1 MKFTALVT
9 IGAVSSVAYAQSSK
23 KSAPDGCKESYD
35 GKFSVGVLKAG
46 SAKRQSACGGDSA
59 LVLTLKDGVLTDSQ
73 GRVGSIASNYQLQ
86 FDGPP
91 QDNAI
96 ATSGFSACSDG
107 KLALGSN
114 TTFYQCLSGDFFN
127 LYDRDWAEQCE
138 PITIAINPCGSGGS
152 GGGSVGQIPDGQPQA
167 SQIPDGQVQA
177 PTGLPATQI
186 GDGQVQAPT
195 GAPVTQIPDGQI
207 QAPSAPVGAP
217 ISQIPDGQI
226 QAPSAPAG
234 NPISQIPDGQ
244 IQAPTGSPPPPPPPP
259 APTGAPVTQIPDG
272 QVQAPTEAPAPP
284 AGNPISQIPDGQV
297 QAPTGTPPPVSFPRP
312 QPTTLLPVPPPP
324 ATTPAPSPIPTGAAS
339 QMAPHA
345 ALAVAAFGAVLF
357 L

>member
-9 IGAVSSVAYAQSSK
+9 IGAVSSVAYAQSPE

-35 GKFSVGVLKAG
+35 GKFSVGVLEAG
-46 SAKRQSACGGDSA
+46 SAKRQSACEKDGA
-59 LVLTLKDGVLTDSQ
+59 LVLTLKDGVLTDSK
-73 GRVGSIASNYQLQ
+73 GRIGYIASNYQLQ

-91 QDNAI
+91 QENAI
-96 ATSGFSACSDG
+96 YTSGFSACSSG
-107 KLALGSN
+107 LLALGSE
-114 TTFYQCLSGDFFN
+114 TEFYQCLSGDFFN
-127 LYDRDWAEQCE
+127 LYDRDWADQCKA
-138 PITIAINPCGSGGS
+138 ITIAINPCGGSS

-244 IQAPTGSPPPPPPPP
+244 
-259 APTGAPVTQIPDG
+259 
-272 QVQAPTEAPAPP
+272 
-284 AGNPISQIPDGQV
+284 V
-297 QAPTGTPPPVSFPRP
+297 QAPTGTPVPLPRP
-312 QPTTLLPVPPPP
+312 QPSTLLPVPPPP